1 MKTAYFDCQFGA
13 AGDMLCASLLANG
26 LNAERWIEELNKIA
40 LPVDSFEIQIEDVMR
55 CLIASKKMT
64 VKCIDHSGPHAHSH
78 VHEHS
83 HEHEHSHQNEHSHEH
98 EHSHKHEHAREQEH
112 SHGLG
117 HPNDHEHSHSHD
129 HEHFHGHE
137 HLHDHKHSHEHDHSQ
152 QKHEHSFDHEHSH
165 ESDHSHE
172 HAHGRSV
179 LEIIRIIENSQ
190 ISDRA
195 KALSLA
201 IFRKLAES
209 EARVHNVAPDDVHF
223 HEVGAVDAIID
234 VVGFAIGYDLLG
246 IEKSVVSPLTL
257 GGGTVKTDHGI
268 YPVPAPAVAYLVE
281 QAGAPTSSLNIPY
294 ECLTPTGAAILTT
307 IADRWGA
314 LPGYQKI
321 DSIGYGAGTLNPKT
335 HPNTVRTFIGQCH
348 EISQSSSSP
357 TLSAS
362 TLSSNH
368 VFNESGTQFR
378 AEIVTV
384 IEATIDDCPPNIIS
398 YALEKALV
406 EGALDIAI
414 VPVTMKKGRSGHLIT
429 VLAKPEDRRKIETLL
444 LRETSTLGVRTYF
457 VERLI
462 AEREFVEVK
471 LSDWSIRIKIGRDL
485 NNNVVNVQ
493 PEYED
498 CATYAQRHDVP
509 LREVFE
515 QALSIYNK
523 EFRQAKTD

>member
-1 MKTAYFDCQFGA
+1 LKTAYFDCQFGA

-55 CLIASKKMT
+55 CLIASKKVT
-64 VKCIDHSGPHAHSH
+64 VKCIDHSGAHEHSH
-78 VHEHS
+78 GHEHS
-83 HEHEHSHQNEHSHEH
+83 HEHEHAHG
-98 EHSHKHEHAREQEH
+98 QEH
-112 SHGLG
+112 SHG
-117 HPNDHEHSHSHD
+117 HDHEHSHSHD
-129 HEHFHGHE
+129 HEH
-137 HLHDHKHSHEHDHSQ
+137 SHDHSHDHSHHDHESSHA
-152 QKHEHSFDHEHSH
+152 HEHPHEL
-165 ESDHSHE
+165 EHSHE

-179 LEIIRIIENSQ
+179 LEIVRIIENSQ

-195 KALSLA
+195 KELSLA

-281 QAGAPTSSLNIPY
+281 QAGAPTGSLNIPY

-314 LPGYQKI
+314 IPGYQKI

-348 EISQSSSSP
+348 EVSQSSSSP
-357 TLSAS
+357 TWSAS
-362 TLSSNH
+362 TLGSNH
-368 VFNESGTQFR
+368 VGGTHFR

-384 IEATIDDCPPNIIS
+384 IEANIDDCPPNIIS
-398 YALEKALV
+398 YALEKALA

-515 QALSIYNK
+515 QALSKYNQ